1 MKGGE
6 GERRGEEEKGVT
18 EFVLCPKKKNE
29 KSAHMTVHT
38 YTRLTALCPGLP
50 E

>member
-29 KSAHMTVHT
+29 K
-38 YTRLTALCPGLP
+38 
-50 E
+50 